1 MLHVF
6 RTTDYIA
13 KQQNITISN
22 PEKENGKQDYSDGK
36 PQDVIEAFPN
46 SARTEN
52 TKYIDLNSS
61 EKANSKKVAK
71 LPSQSVGDNKSL
83 QNEINSFPA
92 MEKTN
97 EERYGKST
105 DGKDEKNPHQEDVVT
120 KANEYSKHSEP
131 CPKNEIECEASI
143 PKGQGTI
150 KVDMLEPNDWWKNEV
165 PSTTKMKSKSDKT
178 LFKSSLEDN
187 EYTFMSRELN
197 SNEEDYHS
205 VHDYL
210 EKEMADLIQRKI
222 NYDQNKKM
230 GRNKRNIVDFDYLQ
244 SIPSDYKDKE
254 IVRNA
259 KINRFPDTERTRGE
273 RKRLGNSVFGFSVR
287 GKKPP
292 IIDFENMAPIKSQHK
307 HHGKHGKMKMININQ
322 FPHTERLMAPG
333 KKALAAERSYT
344 RDRKKHRRRHKTH
357 HLRHGIKA

>member
-1 MLHVF
+1 
-6 RTTDYIA
+6 
-13 KQQNITISN
+13 
-22 PEKENGKQDYSDGK
+22 
-36 PQDVIEAFPN
+36 
-46 SARTEN
+46 
-52 TKYIDLNSS
+52 
-61 EKANSKKVAK
+61 
-71 LPSQSVGDNKSL
+71 
-83 QNEINSFPA
+83 

-150 KVDMLEPNDWWKNEV
+150 KVDMLEPNGWWKNEV
-165 PSTTKMKSKSDKT
+165 HSTTKMKSKSDKT

-197 SNEEDYHS
+197 SNEEDYRS

-273 RKRLGNSVFGFSVR
+273 RKRLGNSVFWIFC
-287 GKKPP
+287 
-292 IIDFENMAPIKSQHK
+292 
-307 HHGKHGKMKMININQ
+307 
-322 FPHTERLMAPG
+322 ER
-333 KKALAAERSYT
+333 
-344 RDRKKHRRRHKTH
+344 
-357 HLRHGIKA
+357 